1 MLRKIIPAAALAAVL
16 GVAGVANA
24 DPLRLDDAQMDTMT
38 AGGAFTHYQN
48 IKVRFGV
55 YSNPYVRDNVAVF
68 EADANAVGTNTFTKT
83 WGFALTTPVSS
94 TSSSGGMAV
103 TD

>member
-24 DPLRLDDAQMDTMT
+24 DPLRLTDTQLDGTT
-38 AGGAFTHYQN
+38 AGGYTHYQK
-48 IKVRFGV
+48 IKVYFGV
-55 YSNPYVRDNVAVF
+55 YSNPYVQDNVAVF
-68 EADANAVGTNTFTKT
+68 EADANAIGNNTFTKT
-83 WGFALTTPVSS
+83 WGFALTTPISS